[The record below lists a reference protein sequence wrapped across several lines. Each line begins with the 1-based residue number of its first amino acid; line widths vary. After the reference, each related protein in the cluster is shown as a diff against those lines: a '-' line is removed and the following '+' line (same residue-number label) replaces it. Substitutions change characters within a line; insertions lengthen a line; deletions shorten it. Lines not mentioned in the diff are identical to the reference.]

1 MSTMVPSFTMMA
13 LLAIVSFQGASA
25 FAPLQNAA
33 LPTFGIIAPS
43 RMSVKPLGAVD
54 SDWEGIDLVK
64 LLGTAKVKKLA
75 KKMRQARNNSI
86 KAEAAEASLEERRAA
101 HGGAATAVD
110 QGPAVGKALKLIIA
124 GAPASGKGTQCAFI
138 KEKYGVVHLSTGDML
153 RAAVIAGTQVGKQ
166 AKEFMDSGM
175 LVPDEVIIGI
185 VSRVLIPLVLISNE
199 NIGIVFERLY

>member
-1 MSTMVPSFTMMA
+1 MMPSLTMSA
-13 LLAIVSFQGASA
+13 LMAIVSFQGASA
-25 FAPLQNAA
+25 FAPLQNSAI
-33 LPTFGIIAPS
+33 PTFGIMTPP
-43 RMSVKPLGAVD
+43 RVSVKPLCAVD

-75 KKMRQARNNSI
+75 KKMRQARNNGA
-86 KAEAAEASLEERRAA
+86 KAEAAEASLEERRAT
-101 HGGAATAVD
+101 HGGTVTAVA

-153 RAAVIAGTQVGKQ
+153 RAAVVAGTQVGKQ
-166 AKEFMDSGM
+166 AKEFMESGK

-185 VSRVLIPLVLISNE
+185 VSGILKSLVCFGKVYLWNCI
-199 NIGIVFERLY
+199 